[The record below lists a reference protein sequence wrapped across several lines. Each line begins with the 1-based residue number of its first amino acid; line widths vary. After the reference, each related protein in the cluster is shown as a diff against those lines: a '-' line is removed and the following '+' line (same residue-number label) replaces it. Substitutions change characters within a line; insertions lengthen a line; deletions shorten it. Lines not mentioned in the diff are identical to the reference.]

1 MMKLLL
7 DTHILYWLIIDSDKL
22 SKDAR
27 DLILNNDTIIFYS
40 IATLWEIAI
49 KRNRYKEEYGFSE
62 ITFEKYFKEAGYTE
76 LQIKPQHVFYLD
88 KLVFNNDDLKHN
100 DPFDRIMIAQ
110 AKFEE
115 ITFVTHDRILLN
127 YGDNIRI
134 V

>member
-7 DTHILYWLIIDSDKL
+7 DTHILYWLITDNENL

-27 DLILNNDTIIFYS
+27 TLILKDDVDIYYS

-49 KRNRYKEEYGFSE
+49 KRNRYKDEYGFSE
-62 ITFEKYFKEAGYTE
+62 VTFEKYFREAGYTE
-76 LQIKPQHVFYLD
+76 LQITPQHIFYLD
-88 KLVFNNDDLKHN
+88 KLIFNNRELNHS

-110 AKFEE
+110 AKSENM
-115 ITFVTHDRILLN
+115 TFVTHDKILAH
-127 YGDNIRI
+127 YGSNIII

>member
-7 DTHILYWLIIDSDKL
+7 DTHILYWLITDNENL

-27 DLILNNDTIIFYS
+27 TLILRDDVDIYYS

-49 KRNRYKEEYGFSE
+49 KRNRYKDEYGFSE
-62 ITFEKYFKEAGYTE
+62 VAFEKYFREAGYTE
-76 LQIKPQHVFYLD
+76 LQITPQHIFYLD
-88 KLVFNNDDLKHN
+88 KLIFNNEELNHN

-110 AKFEE
+110 AKSENM
-115 ITFVTHDRILLN
+115 TFVTHDKILAH
-127 YGDNIRI
+127 YGSNIII